1 MLAALVGA
9 PLGASIGILA
19 GSFIIEKFISRPAS
33 PYLLRCDR
41 SADDNPDIPMPD
53 TANQPVSFW
62 EKTLLKDTSPALIQ
76 PDYERALFINKI
88 LKLLWPHLSP
98 AIHKEVMKQ
107 AKAPIGDA
115 LASIPLVKD
124 IRIDKLDLGERP
136 FRVDSFKTYETV
148 DDEIIMETSLFW
160 GGDLELRV
168 TAVVQAGPMT
178 VDLPIDVQNIQFKA
192 LARITIPL
200 VETLP
205 CAGGVTISLLEEP
218 FVDFELNV
226 LGSPDIMAMPGV
238 PLAVRSAIKV
248 IAGNMLV
255 YPNEFMYPLM
265 EGFGRPPPPQG
276 MLKVCVKS
284 GHNLKSSFFDVVDP
298 YVVLEIRTGRPSE
311 TSFIKNNPNPVWN
324 EDIDLV
330 VDDPVVQELKIVVMD
345 EDVLLPDIVGGTRVE
360 LKNSDFI
367 SKPRVPITLRLP
379 VYEPSTDGEFP
390 IAKAD
395 DLALAAATAATDAVI
410 YGAAAALPKKKGVMG
425 KIFKKKAP
433 KLDLAGNQIGTGTV
447 TPLYP
452 GESAAS
458 SMATTP
464 RMMASPRSEVV
475 TGRESSFTAALLKKM
490 PFHHSEGGAGAS
502 STPPTTTA
510 PITGAIPEGEE
521 AKETPSSERQRRAP
535 GTVTGSVTLEVTY
548 FPFFAAAAPHA
559 PGDIEGAA
567 GALQATGDTTDQLA
581 PAGSSTAVMPALRRT
596 LQSQTFSRIRE
607 QKGVLT
613 VTLNRVKGLGEQTDS
628 YVHLRLYDPFRL
640 PVPDMEAKTRVEMN
654 EASPKFNFKTDFVNI
669 SAASVLTLT
678 VFAQKG
684 TMAALTSL
692 KVPFLQKAK
701 AEVLGKVRIPL
712 EDVVREGRVNDVFAL
727 QEAQTGE
734 MYLNLEW
741 SSVDLAG
748 GVQEAAAAAVLKV
761 DSSRSS

>member
-1 MLAALVGA
+1 
-9 PLGASIGILA
+9 
-19 GSFIIEKFISRPAS
+19 
-33 PYLLRCDR
+33 
-41 SADDNPDIPMPD
+41 
-53 TANQPVSFW
+53 
-62 EKTLLKDTSPALIQ
+62 
-76 PDYERALFINKI
+76 
-88 LKLLWPHLSP
+88 
-98 AIHKEVMKQ
+98 MKQ

-168 TAVVQAGPMT
+168 TAVVQAGPVS

-218 FVDFELNV
+218 FVDFELNI
-226 LGSPDIMAMPGV
+226 LESPDIMALPGV
-238 PLAVRSAIKV
+238 PLAVRSAIKI

-284 GHNLKSSFFDVVDP
+284 GHNLNSSLLDVVDP
-298 YVVLEIRTGRPSE
+298 YVILEVRTGRPSE
-311 TSFIKNNPNPVWN
+311 TSFIKNNPNPIWN

-330 VDDPVVQELKIVVMD
+330 VDDPIVQELKIVVMD

-367 SKPRVPITLRLP
+367 NNPRVPITLRLP
-379 VYEPSTDGEFP
+379 VYEPAPDGTFP
-390 IAKAD
+390 IAKSE
-395 DLALAAATAATDAVI
+395 DLALAAATAATDAVLA
-410 YGAAAALPKKKGVMG
+410 GAAAALPKKKGVMG
-425 KIFKKKAP
+425 KLFKKKVP
-433 KLDLAGNQIGTGTV
+433 KFDPAGNPIGTGTA
-447 TPLYP
+447 TPLYL
-452 GESAAS
+452 GESTAS
-458 SMATTP
+458 SIATTP
-464 RMMASPRSEVV
+464 RLSMTSPRGPESV
-475 TGRESSFTAALLKKM
+475 TGRETSFTAAFLKKM
-490 PFHHSEGGAGAS
+490 PFHHKESHHQ
-502 STPPTTTA
+502 PPA
-510 PITGAIPEGEE
+510 PGTKVVPATGAIFEEEVAGE
-521 AKETPSSERQRRAP
+521 TSSSATKERQPRPP
-535 GTVTGSVTLEVTY
+535 GTVAGSVTLEVTY
-548 FPFFAAAAPHA
+548 YPFFAAAPPPA
-559 PGDIEGAA
+559 PGAIEGAPGASQAA
-567 GALQATGDTTDQLA
+567 GGTTAQMVPPGA
-581 PAGSSTAVMPALRRT
+581 PPVMPALRRT
-596 LQSQTFSRIRE
+596 LQSQSLTRVRE

-613 VTLNRVKGLGEQTDS
+613 VTLNRVKGLSEQVDS
-628 YVHLRLYDPFRL
+628 YVHLKVYDPFRL
-640 PVPDMEAKTRVEMN
+640 PIPDMEAKTKVEMN

-669 SAASVLTLT
+669 SASSVLTLT

-684 TMAALTSL
+684 SMAALTSL

-701 AEVLGKVRIPL
+701 PEQLGRVRIPL
-712 EDVVREGRVNDVFAL
+712 EDVAREGRVTDVFAL

-741 SSVDLAG
+741 SSIDVAG
-748 GVQEAAAAAVLKV
+748 GVHEAAAAAVAKV
-761 DSSRSS
+761 DSAKQA